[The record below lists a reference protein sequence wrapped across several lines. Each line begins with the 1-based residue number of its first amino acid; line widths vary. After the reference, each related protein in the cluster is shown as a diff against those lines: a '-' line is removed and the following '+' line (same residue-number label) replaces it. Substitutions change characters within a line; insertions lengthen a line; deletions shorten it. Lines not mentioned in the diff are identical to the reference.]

1 MMDELKRNP
10 FCWLILCVV
19 LQGKSETTSAKTQIL
34 SVQFEETLDGVIS
47 DVRQNNTKVEET
59 TTEKQQP
66 YPIEDSTSW
75 NYAMLVLAF
84 IALFLGFL
92 ILVLCSRANKKKK
105 MKQVNE
111 LKNRHAT
118 ESEPVQKTVAQ
129 YADENDNSTETD
141 QMLHTKQAYISF
153 EQTSQ
158 NSSPKISPK
167 PGEIMIEWKDGNISS
182 LFMDAKEDDV

>member
-1 MMDELKRNP
+1 MMHELKRNP
-10 FCWLILCVV
+10 FCWLILCLV
-19 LQGKSETTSAKTQIL
+19 LQGNPETTSAKTQML
-34 SVQFEETLDGVIS
+34 PAQFEESLDGVIS
-47 DVRQNNTKVEET
+47 DVRQNNTQVEET

-66 YPIEDSTSW
+66 YPMEDSTNW

-92 ILVLCSRANKKKK
+92 ILVLCSRTNKKKK
-105 MKQVNE
+105 MKEVNE
-111 LKNRHAT
+111 LKNRRAT
-118 ESEPVQKTVAQ
+118 ESDPVQKTVAQ
-129 YADENDNSTETD
+129 YTDENDSSAETD
-141 QMLHTKQAYISF
+141 QMLHTKQAHISF

-158 NSSPKISPK
+158 NSSPKISSK